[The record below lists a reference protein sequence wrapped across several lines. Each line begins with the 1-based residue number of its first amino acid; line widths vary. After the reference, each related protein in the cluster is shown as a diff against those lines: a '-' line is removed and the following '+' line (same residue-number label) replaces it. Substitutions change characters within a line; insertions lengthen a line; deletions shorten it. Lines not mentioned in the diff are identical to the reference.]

1 MKEFMRQAWKKAGAI
16 GEVLIILDILVNTIR
31 LYNELIKPRLAKKSK
46 KNDVSADENKE
57 DA

>member
-1 MKEFMRQAWKKAGAI
+1 MRQAWKKAGAI

-46 KNDVSADENKE
+46 KKDMSADENKE